1 MDNGGALHVVMFP
14 WLAMGHLIPFL
25 ELSKRLA
32 QKGHRVSFVST
43 PRNIKR
49 LPQIPPH
56 LSPLIN
62 FVSLPLPHVDTL
74 PENAEATID
83 ISTQKLESLKE
94 AFDGLEAP
102 LTAFLQNS
110 NPNWIIYDYAAYWL
124 PVVADKLGVPCVFFG
139 VFNAAVLAF
148 MGPPSVLLGEEK
160 AWSTLEDLTVA
171 PKWIPFPSSVVMRLH
186 ELLKIVKGIGEKKSN
201 MPETHRFGLSI
212 RGSDFVALRSC
223 VEFEPEW
230 INLLHDLYKKTVIPI
245 GLLPPL
251 VQDVEE
257 EGDSKWVLIKEWL
270 DKQGRESIVYVA
282 LGSEATL
289 SREELNELALG
300 LEKSKLPFFWVL
312 RKPAG
317 SIEVESE
324 MLPKGF
330 EDRTSGRGIVYTGWA
345 PQVRTLAHSSVGG
358 FLTHCGWNSVI
369 EGLGFGRA
377 LVLLPVM
384 NDQGLNARFLEEKK
398 VGLEIPRN
406 ERDGSFTSDSVAE
419 SVRVV
424 MVEKEGEP
432 FRTKAKEMK
441 EVFGDRNRDDRYI
454 DGFLRYLEEHRC
466 PDGSSS

>member
-1 MDNGGALHVVMFP
+1 MDSSGALHVVMFP

-49 LPQIPPH
+49 LPQISPD

-62 FVSLPLPHVDTL
+62 FVSLPLPHIDTL
-74 PENAEATID
+74 PENAEASID
-83 ISTQKLESLKE
+83 IPAQKSQSLKM
-94 AFDGLEAP
+94 AYDGLEAP
-102 LTAFLQNS
+102 LTTFLQNS
-110 NPNWIIYDYAAYWL
+110 VPNWIIFDFAAYWL
-124 PVVADKLGVPCVFFG
+124 PEVAAKLGVPCVYLSLS
-139 VFNAAVLAF
+139 NAASLGF
-148 MGPPSVLLGEEK
+148 MGPPSSLLGNEE
-160 AWSTLEDLTVA
+160 TVLTIEDITVS
-171 PKWIPFPSSVVMRLH
+171 PKWVPFPSCVVFRPH
-186 ELLKIVKGIGEKKSN
+186 ELVKIMEGIGENESGVSDAQ
-201 MPETHRFGLSI
+201 RIGLAI
-212 RGSDFVALRSC
+212 QGSDVVALRTS
-223 VEFEPEW
+223 VDFEPEW

-251 VQDVEE
+251 VQDVEN
-257 EGDSKWVLIKEWL
+257 EGDAKWVEIKEWL
-270 DKQGRESIVYVA
+270 DKHERESIVYVA
-282 LGSEATL
+282 LGSEAIL

-312 RKPAG
+312 RKPPG
-317 SIEVESE
+317 STVDESA

-330 EDRTSGRGIVYTGWA
+330 EDRTRGRGIVYMSWA
-345 PQVRTLAHSSVGG
+345 PQVRILAHPSVGG

-384 NDQGLNARFLEEKK
+384 NEQGLNARLLEGKK

-441 EVFGDRNRDDRYI
+441 EVFGDRNLNDRYV
-454 DGFLRYLEEHRC
+454 DGFFRYLEEHRS
-466 PDGSSS
+466 PDGTSS